1 MKVRPSPSELLEE
14 FARLMQ
20 LKGENPF
27 KTRAFEKAAA
37 LLAGVPE
44 AELKQ
49 RARDGTLTDLDGVGK
64 GISEVLTEFL
74 LQGRSTALVELQ
86 ASIPQGMLELTRIP
100 GLGPKKAQQLIEELG
115 IESVRELE
123 YACRENRLLKLKGF
137 GEKLQQKILDAIAFL
152 HSTEG
157 QARLDEVLPGAEA
170 LADRV
175 RRATGAR
182 VELTGEIRRRCEVVH
197 AVELLVELSGK
208 SAPKDSLQKRTD
220 LERIIADAS
229 AKEPIPVEVKTNFAD
244 PQRWGYDW
252 ARTTAGE
259 GHWKALG
266 APEAPGD
273 SRTSVDEE
281 SFYRELGLPWVD
293 PVLRET
299 GEEVSRLREPGAGAF
314 LEGLV
319 TERSIQGVFHCHTTR
334 SDGADSL
341 EAMVEAAIARGYR
354 YIGISDH
361 SQTAFYAQGLKAAA
375 LKEQEREIRE
385 LQEKVDREHPGFR
398 IFWGIESDILKDG
411 SLDYPDSVLKRFD
424 FVIASIHQ
432 RHELDRH
439 TMTERIVQAIRNPRT
454 RFIGHLTGRL
464 LLGRRPYEI
473 DIERIIA
480 EAARH
485 DVAIELNSHPQRLD
499 IDWRWGPELRGRKA
513 LISINPD
520 AHEVSGL
527 DDTRYGVWMARKAL
541 MPAAQVVNTRPVEE
555 VARWL
560 ARK

>member
-1 MKVRPSPSELLEE
+1 ME
-14 FARLMQ
+14 
-20 LKGENPF
+20 
-27 KTRAFEKAAA
+27 
-37 LLAGVPE
+37 
-44 AELKQ
+44 
-49 RARDGTLTDLDGVGK
+49 
-64 GISEVLTEFL
+64 
-74 LQGRSTALVELQ
+74 
-86 ASIPQGMLELTRIP
+86 
-100 GLGPKKAQQLIEELG
+100 
-115 IESVRELE
+115 
-123 YACRENRLLKLKGF
+123 
-137 GEKLQQKILDAIAFL
+137 
-152 HSTEG
+152 
-157 QARLDEVLPGAEA
+157 AEA
-170 LADRV
+170 LAERV
-175 RRATGAR
+175 RKATGAR

-197 AVELLVELSGK
+197 AVELLVEVAGDRSRAK
-208 SAPKDSLQKRTD
+208 KTSE
-220 LERIIADAS
+220 LELAIAEAS
-229 AKEPIPVEVKTNFAD
+229 AKEPLKVEVKSSFAD
-244 PQRWGYDW
+244 PKHWGYEW

-266 APEAPGD
+266 SPESTEGPRD
-273 SRTSVDEE
+273 SSDEE
-281 SFYRELGLPWVD
+281 SFYRELGLPWID

-299 GEEVSRLREPGAGAF
+299 GEELDLARRTTEGKSGLS
-314 LEGLV
+314 GLV
-319 TERSIQGVFHCHTTR
+319 TEASIQGVFHCHTTR

-341 EAMVEAAIARGYR
+341 EAMVQAAIARGYR

-361 SQTAFYAQGLKAAA
+361 SQTAFYAQGLKSAA

-385 LQEKVDREHPGFR
+385 LQEKVDRTHPGFR

-411 SLDYPDSVLKRFD
+411 SLDYPDAVLKRFD

-439 TMTERIVQAIRNPRT
+439 TMTERIVQAIRNPST

-499 IDWRWGPELRGRKA
+499 IDWRWGAELRKRSTM
-513 LISINPD
+513 ISINPD
-520 AHEVSGL
+520 AHEVAGL

-541 MPAAQVVNTRPVEE
+541 MPESLVLNSRPVEE

-560 ARK
+560 ARR